1 MFFAQQAEQ
10 TLAFTINRPPH
21 LSCNTVVQP
30 TMLKFVS
37 LLCNRCCFI
46 VANIST
52 TSLFT
57 EITLMV
63 LRCKQVTRGGRGGGS
78 STDVLARRLAQGCK
92 CRILVSLRVFWQ
104 NVIVF
109 SRKDLFQGCT
119 RRYIFCQ
126 FVLFTQFMYSIA
138 SVPKEHCNKMV
149 SFRVKTRLAHAQ
161 VGLLKGFNSKFPT
174 SIPAPFIWQSPPG

>member
-57 EITLMV
+57 EISHV
-63 LRCKQVTRGGRGGGS
+63 
-78 STDVLARRLAQGCK
+78 
-92 CRILVSLRVFWQ
+92 VSLRGVNVGFWSHLGCSGQ

-174 SIPAPFIWQSPPG
+174 SIPAPFIWQSPAG

>member
-63 LRCKQVTRGGRGGGS
+63 LRCKQVTRGGRGGGA
-78 STDVLARRLAQGCK
+78 ARTFSPV
-92 CRILVSLRVFWQ
+92 VSLRGVNVGFWSHLGCSGQ
-104 NVIVF
+104 DVIVF